1 MHGIIHL
8 ELQNFV
14 VQHHGEAAWR
24 ALTDAAGLSNEIY
37 TPLRSYPDE
46 QLVAL
51 VGAAVPLTGTDAT
64 TLLEAFGEFLVPR
77 YLALYGK
84 LLKPEWRTL
93 DVLEHAENTIHRVV
107 RLREPGAL
115 PPRLQAQRVNP
126 NAIRMSYDSPRKL
139 CAVARGIARG
149 VAGHFNEDLF
159 VSDEQ
164 CMHRGDR
171 ECVMLFSLAAAAP
184 V

>member
-24 ALTDAAGLSNEIY
+24 TLTEQAGLSEEIY

-51 VGAAVPLTGTDAT
+51 VGAAVKLTGAPLTP
-64 TLLEAFGEFLVPR
+64 LLEAFGEFLVPR

-93 DVLEHAENTIHRVV
+93 DVLENAEHTIHRVV
-107 RLREPGAL
+107 RLREAGAL
-115 PPRLQAQRVNP
+115 PPRLQAERVSP
-126 NAIRMSYDSPRKL
+126 TAISMTYDSPRKL

-149 VAGHFNEDLF
+149 VAAHFQEKLA
-159 VSDEQ
+159 VVDER

-171 ECVMLFSLAAAAP
+171 VCVMLFTLDSAAG
-184 V
+184 

>member
-14 VQHHGEAAWR
+14 VQHHGEGAWR
-24 ALTDAAGLSNEIY
+24 ALTDAAGLSSEIY

-51 VGAAVPLTGTDAT
+51 VGAAIQLTGADPT
-64 TLLEAFGEFLVPR
+64 TLLESFGEFLAPR

-107 RLREPGAL
+107 RLREAGAL
-115 PPRLQAQRVNP
+115 PPRLRAHRVSP
-126 NAIRMSYDSPRKL
+126 NEIRMNYDSPRKL

-149 VAGHFNEDLF
+149 IAANFGERLSVE
-159 VSDEQ
+159 DEQ

-171 ECVMLFSLAAAAP
+171 ECVMRFTLAEAAG
-184 V
+184 